1 MENKNLEYADRFCM
15 IIMNIMI
22 RNTVLLLLYKE
33 YEWLLHNKIE
43 QIAFQKYSRILY

>member
-22 RNTVLLLLYKE
+22 RNAVLYKE
-33 YEWLLHNKIE
+33 YEWLSHKKIE